1 MLDIKRIRANKEEVI
16 ESLNSRFGNYNL
28 DKVIEL
34 DEKRREIIFE
44 VENKKARQNEVSKQV
59 PKLKKRRSRCFRTI

>member
-1 MLDIKRIRANKEEVI
+1 MLDIKRIRTNKEEII
-16 ESLNSRFGNYNL
+16 ESLNSRFGNYNI
-28 DKVIEL
+28 DKVLEL

-59 PKLKKRRSRCFRTI
+59 PKLKKEGVDVS